1 MEPLSV
7 FYKFEEDERGKEKL
21 EEEEEG
27 GRPSKFIHKPV

>member
-21 EEEEEG
+21 EEEEG